1 MSSDYGIKV
10 SKKGFDVKT
19 ASPKNLIF
27 SSKFDSMKIRRTGS
41 LVLNLPIDVFGGEPN
56 YETVRIREISYT
68 HNIGDIPFFLP
79 RVTGMVAYKG
89 FSECING
96 GSYIVNDLEEQDIP
110 IYGYG
115 DTILEWVSVI
125 MKSDK
130 LILRVT
136 RENYSGGF
144 AQFGLRTATLYY
156 TIFHNRVNLEF
167 NLL

>member
-27 SSKFDSMKIRRTGS
+27 SSQFDSMKIRRTGS
-41 LVLNLPIDVFGGEPN
+41 LVLTLPSDTFGGPPN
-56 YETVRIREISYT
+56 YETERKREVSYT
-68 HNIGDIPFFLP
+68 HNIGDIPIFLP
-79 RVTGMVAYKG
+79 RIIGMVAYM
-89 FSECING
+89 EG
-96 GSYIVNDLEEQDIP
+96 GVISGGNYIVNDLEEQDIP

-115 DTILEWVSVI
+115 ISVSEWASVI

-136 RENYSGGF
+136 RENYSYENIT
-144 AQFGLRTATLYY
+144 FGARTATLYY
-156 TIFHNRVNLEF
+156 TIFHNRADLEF